1 MKRFLAVLLWAL
13 LPAAI
18 AGQTPVSVPAAAPAP
33 TGAAAVF
40 AEFDRMAGLTL
51 WPHFEPKKI
60 ALAIYDGERTFL
72 LRHPSP
78 PSGFVKQGEVWVYP
92 GQHPMMRANTHVDL
106 AGVPTATVL
115 LPPDGR
121 GDARHWAAT
130 LIHESFHVF
139 QAERHTDWSGN
150 EMDLYAYP
158 VADAEALALRR
169 LETESLRRAQ
179 AAPKRE
185 DAACWA
191 RKALE
196 MRRGRAARLPA
207 SSVAYER
214 GTELNEGLASFV
226 QSLALGETAG
236 PELPAA
242 EWSAEDVRL
251 RIYAVGPAE
260 AFLLDRFDPS
270 WRAKLEAKTAG
281 LDELLAASLS
291 GPAPAACAFTAAET
305 AAIRERAMREAGRV
319 DQDRRAQRQ
328 ELLDRAGWKLVLV
341 AGAEPLWPQGFD
353 PWNVAPVGGSELI
366 HRRWVKLGND
376 GRVLEILNRES
387 LTEGAGANPLA
398 NGIRKVT
405 LTGFAV
411 EPKVRQDGD
420 SLVIEA
426 EGVTAKLK
434 GAVVERGDKLVT
446 VKLP

>member
-1 MKRFLAVLLWAL
+1 MKRFLIVLFLTL
-13 LPAAI
+13 RPAPLFGEA
-18 AGQTPVSVPAAAPAP
+18 PAPAP

-40 AEFDRMAGLTL
+40 AEFDRMAGLSL

-60 ALAIYDGERTFL
+60 PLAIYDGERTFL
-72 LRHPSP
+72 IRHPSP

-92 GQHPMMRANTHVDL
+92 GQHPVMRANTHVDL
-106 AGVPTATVL
+106 AGVPTATL
-115 LPPDGR
+115 LLQPGGS
-121 GDARHWAAT
+121 GDAKSWAAT
-130 LIHESFHVF
+130 MIHESFHVF
-139 QAERHTDWSGN
+139 QAQRHTDWSGN

-158 VADAEALALRR
+158 VDDAGALALRR
-169 LETESLRRAQ
+169 LETEALRRAR

-191 RKALE
+191 RRALE
-196 MRRGRAARLPA
+196 MRRDRAARLPA

-236 PELPAA
+236 PELPAG
-242 EWSAEDVRL
+242 EWPAEDVRL

-270 WRAKLEAKTAG
+270 WRGKLEAKTIG
-281 LDELLAASLS
+281 LDEMLDAALS
-291 GPAPAACAFTAAET
+291 GQKAAACPFTAAEEAT
-305 AAIRERAMREAGRV
+305 AREQAGKDAGRV
-319 DQDRRAQRQ
+319 SQDRRAQR
-328 ELLDRAGWKLVLV
+328 EALLGRAGWKLVLV

-353 PWNVAPVGGSELI
+353 PWNIAPLGNSELI
-366 HRRWVKLGND
+366 HRRWVKLGN
-376 GRVLEILNRES
+376 GGGVLEILNRES

-411 EPKVRQDGD
+411 EPKISKSDD
-420 SLVIEA
+420 SVVIEA

-434 GAVVERGDKLVT
+434 GAKVEREGQLVT

>member
-1 MKRFLAVLLWAL
+1 MKRFLIVLLWTL
-13 LPAAI
+13 LAASLL
-18 AGQTPVSVPAAAPAP
+18 GQASDSAP

-60 ALAIYDGERTFL
+60 PLAIYDGERTFL
-72 LRHPSP
+72 IRHPSP
-78 PSGFVKQGEVWVYP
+78 PSGFVKQGEVWIYP
-92 GQHPMMRANTHVDL
+92 GQHPLMRANTHVDL
-106 AGVPTATVL
+106 AGVPTATLL
-115 LPPDGR
+115 LPPEGH

-130 LIHESFHVF
+130 MIHESFHVF
-139 QAERHTDWSGN
+139 QAKRHADWSGN

-169 LETESLRRAQ
+169 LETESLRRART
-179 AAPKRE
+179 APKRE

-191 RKALE
+191 RRALE
-196 MRRGRAARLPA
+196 MRRDRAARLPA

-226 QSLALGETAG
+226 QSLALGEAAG

-270 WRAKLEAKTAG
+270 WRGKLEAKTAG
-281 LDELLAASLS
+281 LDEMLDASLS
-291 GPAPAACAFTAAET
+291 GQTVAACAFTAEEAAT
-305 AAIRERAMREAGRV
+305 ARERAKQDAGRV
-319 DQDRRAQRQ
+319 SQDRRAQRE
-328 ELLDRAGWKLVLV
+328 ELLSRAGWRLVLL
-341 AGAEPLWPQGFD
+341 AGAQPLWPQGFD
-353 PWNVAPVGGSELI
+353 PWNIAPLGNGELI
-366 HRRWVKLGND
+366 HRRWVKLSND
-376 GRVLEILNRES
+376 GGTLEILNRES

-405 LTGFAV
+405 LTGFAM
-411 EPKVRQDGD
+411 EPKISKNED

-434 GAVVERGDKLVT
+434 GATVERGEKVVT
-446 VKLP
+446 VKIP